1 MMSEIVDVD
10 ETVVTIDEVTRFG
23 GIVDITGTSSEVT
36 VLLSESAR
44 RISGSNVL
52 SSTISV

>member
-1 MMSEIVDVD
+1 MMSDIVDVD
-10 ETVVTIDEVTRFG
+10 AIAVTIDEVTRFG
-23 GIVDITGTSSEVT
+23 GIVDITGTSSDVT

-44 RISGSNVL
+44 SISGSNVL